1 MSNLP
6 VLVLVLVFVATTLA
20 VDAGGLRRRGAGA
33 DRQPAGAVLRR
44 RGGGDRVR
52 RGSRVG
58 RGARAARGVARP
70 VRGRAA
76 PVRRPLRPRRRRAER
91 RRRLR
96 RASQRPT
103 LENTH
108 THRFNGPF
116 SGTTRVSRYQKS
128 KTNLDFTEAR
138 DSEWQSQQ
146 LGHTVCKSAP
156 RSRQITT
163 PALHRS
169 VFLQAGCP
177 SCRPTNSVK
186 ALKAS
191 PTLENLIKNKR
202 LNRDNVRSLNLKR
215 SDRASDCS
223 VSKTPREVHRRLAS
237 TFLKAR

>member
-20 VDAGGLRRRGAGA
+20 VDAGGLRHRGAGA

-44 RGGGDRVR
+44 RGGGGRVR

-58 RGARAARGVARP
+58 RGAPAARGVARP

-108 THRFNGPF
+108 TGL
-116 SGTTRVSRYQKS
+116 T
-128 KTNLDFTEAR
+128 
-138 DSEWQSQQ
+138 
-146 LGHTVCKSAP
+146 
-156 RSRQITT
+156 
-163 PALHRS
+163 AL
-169 VFLQAGCP
+169 FPGLPG
-177 SCRPTNSVK
+177 
-186 ALKAS
+186 
-191 PTLENLIKNKR
+191 
-202 LNRDNVRSLNLKR
+202 
-215 SDRASDCS
+215 
-223 VSKTPREVHRRLAS
+223 
-237 TFLKAR
+237 